1 MTPSRRDWR
10 VPDVRRVTG
19 VSAIIVAVALS
30 YEGVRQFID
39 GARPGLTDY
48 PALEDFYER
57 TATGTLVVVLAD
69 TVLMTSLIVFF
80 GCFRQLV
87 TTRSPGLSWV
97 ADIGFGAGLVY
108 VAVTLVGDAM
118 SGAAGLDAG
127 AGQADGA
134 IIRGLIEAHML
145 LFGSIGCILT
155 ALVMVSAG
163 YLVLASSVLPRW
175 TGVFAFVAA
184 GLNLAAVPTMFG
196 GTDETDLFSVGGWAN
211 AVLAVFPFLLWV
223 ILVGIFTI
231 RGTRRHS
238 QWVGRGRSGSAEE
251 RVAQLD

>member
-1 MTPSRRDWR
+1 MNAPHRDWR

-19 VSAIIVAVALS
+19 VSAIVVAVALA
-30 YEGVRQFID
+30 YEGARQFIE
-39 GARPGLTDY
+39 GARPALTDSDG
-48 PALEDFYER
+48 LVDFYEQS
-57 TATGTLVVVLAD
+57 ANGTLAVVLAD
-69 TVLMTSLIVFF
+69 TILMTSLIVFF

-108 VAVTLVGDAM
+108 VAITLVGDSM

-127 AGQADGA
+127 AGDGDGA
-134 IIRGLIEAHML
+134 IIRGLIEGHML

-155 ALVMVSAG
+155 ALVMASAG
-163 YLVLASSVLPRW
+163 YLVLASAVLPRW

-223 ILVGIFTI
+223 ILVGVFTI
-231 RGTRRHS
+231 RGSRAREQS
-238 QWVGRGRSGSAEE
+238 
-251 RVAQLD
+251 VAKPG

>member
-1 MTPSRRDWR
+1 MRQTRRDWR

-19 VSAIIVAVALS
+19 VAAIVVAVALS
-30 YEGVRQFID
+30 FEGVRQFID

-48 PALEDFYER
+48 PGLEDFYER

-127 AGQADGA
+127 AGEADGA

-155 ALVMVSAG
+155 ALVMASAG

-223 ILVGIFTI
+223 ILVGIYTI
-231 RGTRRHS
+231 RGTRHHALWARRT
-238 QWVGRGRSGSAEE
+238 GSGSDEE
-251 RVAQLD
+251 SLTQPG

>member
-1 MTPSRRDWR
+1 MTAKRPRRDWR

-19 VSAIIVAVALS
+19 VSAIVVAVALS
-30 YEGVRQFID
+30 YEGVRQFLE

-48 PALEDFYER
+48 DGLVDFYEQS
-57 TATGTLVVVLAD
+57 ATGTLAVVLAD
-69 TVLMTSLIVFF
+69 TILMTSLIVFF

-87 TTRSPGLSWV
+87 TTRAPGLSWV

-127 AGQADGA
+127 AGEGDGA
-134 IIRGLIEAHML
+134 IIRGLIEGHML

-155 ALVMVSAG
+155 ALVMASAG

-223 ILVGIFTI
+223 ILVGVFTI
-231 RGTRRHS
+231 RGTRHHEATT
-238 QWVGRGRSGSAEE
+238 GRPSGAAEQG
-251 RVAQLD
+251 VA